1 MLKTVRSFLLAGMA
15 VTCSLCASPANSA
28 IKVGVGETIITPP
41 VGLPL
46 YGYARAKVSDGVHDD
61 LHARS
66 LVIEGTNGTA
76 TVFMTLSLCDLS
88 RPLFDLIREGVNRKT
103 GIPVQNIVVGC
114 THTHSGP
121 ELDTQNDAFLQQI
134 VTASFANTGT
144 QNVSSAPAQPGSP
157 LEKPSVAYTK
167 TMVDR
172 AIESAVIAWKSRV
185 PGRIG
190 FGSGIARE
198 LGKNDRRMLYGGMH
212 PDPEVG
218 IIKVEDAKG
227 KLMGV
232 AFNYGCHPSTLD
244 KYNYKFTE
252 DWPYYSIK
260 GIKEII
266 GKNVWVA
273 YYQSAQGDA
282 KVGYSAELSATGA
295 IMDIRTFEFAEY
307 KGNMMVDA
315 VMKVLPSIKTSPNLD
330 VAAVEKNYEL
340 PARDGYRLTEA
351 EAQKQADAAKA
362 AMEEAEKRT
371 DIYGR
376 RVIEAFRVDNYLAG
390 LRLSAAKSFN
400 DPNRPKSIKTIQ
412 QAVRIGDT
420 VFVTFPGEVFTEIGL
435 KVKQRSPLEN
445 TFIFGLAGAFDNY
458 LPTAEEYKEEG
469 YATLITPYSPN
480 AEQVL
485 IDTSLELIG
494 AVVKPK

>member
-1 MLKTVRSFLLAGMA
+1 MLKIDRSFLMVCMVFACILNVPYAHA
-15 VTCSLCASPANSA
+15 A
-28 IKVGVGETIITPP
+28 IRVGVGETIITPP
-41 VGLPL
+41 VGIPL

-66 LVIEGTNGTA
+66 LVIEGSNGTS

-88 RPLFDLIREGVNRKT
+88 RPLFDLIRQGVNRKT
-103 GIPVQNIVVGC
+103 GIPVENIVIAC

-121 ELDTQNDAFLQQI
+121 ELDTQNDGFLKEI
-134 VTASFANTGT
+134 VTASFQNTGT
-144 QNVSSAPAQPGSP
+144 QNVSNAPAPPGSP

-167 TMVDR
+167 MMVER
-172 AIESAVIAWKSRV
+172 AIESAVIAWKNRA

-198 LGKNDRRMLYGGMH
+198 LGKNDRRMQYGGMH

-218 IIKVEDAKG
+218 IIKVEDTKG
-227 KLMGV
+227 KLIGV

-260 GIKEII
+260 GLKEKL

-282 KVGYSAELSATGA
+282 KVGYTAELSATGA
-295 IMDIRTFEFAEY
+295 KMDIRTFEFAEY

-315 VMKVLPSIKTSPNLD
+315 VMKVLPSIKTSPD
-330 VAAVEKNYEL
+330 ADIAISEKNYDL

-351 EAQKQADAAKA
+351 EAQKQADAANA

-376 RVIEAFRVDNYLAG
+376 RVIEAFRVENYLAG
-390 LRLSAAKSFN
+390 LRLSAAKAFN
-400 DPNRPKSIKTIQ
+400 DPNRPRTIPTVQ

-435 KVKQRSPLEN
+435 KVKQRSPLEK

-458 LPTAEEYKEEG
+458 LPTAEEFKEEG
-469 YATLITPYSPN
+469 YAALISPYSPN

-494 AVVKPK
+494 KVQKKQ